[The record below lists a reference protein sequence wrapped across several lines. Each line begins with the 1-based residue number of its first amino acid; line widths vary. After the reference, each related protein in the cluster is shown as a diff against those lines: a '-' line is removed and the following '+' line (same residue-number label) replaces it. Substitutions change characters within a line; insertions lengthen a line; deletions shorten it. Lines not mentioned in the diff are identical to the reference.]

1 MTLCGKHFK
10 DISVCLFPCF
20 PLSADVNVFWLTV
33 LKPTDCA
40 FLVCCL
46 YWLFVLNTSWL
57 SCTVNVI
64 LLPNHTNSCS
74 CDVPVLD
81 LSRLLLLTGQRG
93 WTCSEQNPFVMSAL
107 VNRLLSIPACSV
119 VQFRCSRPFP
129 IFTFYPY
136 YPVLAM
142 TRVTCL
148 PWVCVCLPQVSVL
161 SKGMD
166 WSSWFLAWV
175 VLSIYPTLFSGNSN
189 VYKNK
194 GTSLLNFI

>member
-129 IFTFYPY
+129 IFTF
-136 YPVLAM
+136 
-142 TRVTCL
+142 
-148 PWVCVCLPQVSVL
+148 
-161 SKGMD
+161 
-166 WSSWFLAWV
+166 
-175 VLSIYPTLFSGNSN
+175 LSILSCASYDPGNLLTLSLCLSATSQCSVERDGLIELVFSMDSSFDLSYI
-189 VYKNK
+189 VFRKFK
-194 GTSLLNFI
+194 CLQK